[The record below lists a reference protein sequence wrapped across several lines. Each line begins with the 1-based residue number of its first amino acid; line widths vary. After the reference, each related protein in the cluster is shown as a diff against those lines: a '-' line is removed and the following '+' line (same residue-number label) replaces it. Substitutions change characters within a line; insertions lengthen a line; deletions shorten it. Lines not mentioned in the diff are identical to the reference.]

1 MLFPSLERDARGSPY
16 GEQLRAGFSTL
27 RFDGALEKDFR
38 DYFLEFS
45 MRRVRL
51 GLGIAMAVL
60 FSIVALDFVVSSHLG
75 TAGTNTL
82 RLTVLFPLL
91 ALGLIVTLHPDLRA
105 HHQPLFGVSALV
117 FGAVISYL
125 SVLAGLH
132 GAPHEYA
139 SLVVFVFY
147 AYLFLG
153 LLFHTALL
161 VSSVVALGY
170 TAVGGALGLPG
181 DVLFYQ
187 SALLFAA
194 CAVGGVGAY
203 TFEHAVRTSY
213 LESRILS
220 ELAQRDGLTGL
231 YNRRLFDDQMSRIW
245 RQARRERAPVQIILV
260 DIDYFKV
267 FNDLYGHQ
275 AGDDCLRRVADTLNV
290 AAKRPFDLCARYG
303 GEEFV
308 LVLSDPPRDYAETL
322 PERLR
327 REVAS
332 LGVPHEGSPVA
343 GVVTV
348 SIGVAMVTPGNGR
361 SLAGAVQM
369 ADEAL
374 YQAKEEGRN
383 RVVFRE
389 AFSSVTTGSFRAHR
403 PRSGNAAA

>member
-1 MLFPSLERDARGSPY
+1 MLFPSLERDAHGSPY
-16 GEQLRAGFSTL
+16 GEQLRAGYSGL
-27 RFDGALEKDFR
+27 RFDAGLEKDFR
-38 DYFLEFS
+38 DYYLEFS
-45 MRRVRL
+45 MRRVQL
-51 GLGIAMAVL
+51 GLVIAMAVL
-60 FSIVALDFVVSSHLG
+60 FAVIALDFLISSQLDA
-75 TAGTNTL
+75 TSANPL

-105 HHQPLFGVSALV
+105 HHQLVFGTSALV
-117 FGAVISYL
+117 FGAVIGYM
-125 SVLAGLH
+125 SVITGLH

-147 AYLFLG
+147 VYLFLG

-161 VSSVVALGY
+161 TSSVVVLAYIAMAAGF
-170 TAVGGALGLPG
+170 GLPG
-181 DVLFYQ
+181 EVLFYQ

-213 LESRILS
+213 LESRMLS

-245 RQARRERAPVQIILV
+245 RQARRAGAPVQIILV

-275 AGDDCLRRVADTLNV
+275 AGDDCLRRVANTLNA

-308 LVLSDPPRDYAETL
+308 LVVSDPPRDYAETL

-327 REVAS
+327 REVAA

-343 GVVTV
+343 EVVTV
-348 SIGVAMVTPGNGR
+348 SIGVAVVTPGEGR

-389 AFSSVTTGSFRAHR
+389 SFSSVTTGSFRAHR
-403 PRSGNAAA
+403 NGSGHAAA